1 MAITSVHVLT
11 SDIGQTVTTGSGP
24 GHQVCVRANRPT
36 HEDHSSYLV
45 VTVPAAAD
53 VYLLV

>member
-53 VYLLV
+53 VYLIV